1 MSSLETPALPQ
12 ARTAANTTGKD
23 AKARGGIGGREERGS
38 AFRALLQSVTNT
50 APQGKLA
57 PAEKGAEVAFAESGE
72 DSAAA
77 GPDVTA
83 AAATPPQ
90 PEAATSPDAAARLLL
105 GALQTPARDA
115 PEPRKEPTR
124 RDASLA
130 SLSSAL
136 AQAGRM
142 AGADT
147 AKGTARQLAAEQG
160 PAMPS
165 DDEPGPDLPGST
177 ALSQLNDLID
187 DKAGATE
194 AMKDDGQP
202 AKPLSISITRQE
214 TYLPPVMRLSPFQ
227 QVVEPI
233 RQAAVDLAA
242 SRAEAVPELG
252 SDKPNEISAPTKI
265 LHIEL
270 RPVELG
276 SITVKLRLSQGGM
289 EIRLEASRAET
300 AQMLAND
307 KDALRE
313 VIKASGYSIDAV
325 SVETVHIDAPASDR
339 QAGQGNASNERPGGR
354 DGDGRGFDQSRQGE
368 HRQEPRQRGWVADI
382 ASSKDESHDLD
393 DARSKGRDP
402 SRYL

>member
-1 MSSLETPALPQ
+1 
-12 ARTAANTTGKD
+12 
-23 AKARGGIGGREERGS
+23 
-38 AFRALLQSVTNT
+38 
-50 APQGKLA
+50 
-57 PAEKGAEVAFAESGE
+57 
-72 DSAAA
+72 
-77 GPDVTA
+77 
-83 AAATPPQ
+83 
-90 PEAATSPDAAARLLL
+90 
-105 GALQTPARDA
+105 
-115 PEPRKEPTR
+115 
-124 RDASLA
+124 
-130 SLSSAL
+130 
-136 AQAGRM
+136 
-142 AGADT
+142 
-147 AKGTARQLAAEQG
+147 
-160 PAMPS
+160 MPS
-165 DDEPGPDLPGST
+165 DDVSGRGMPGST

-194 AMKDDGQP
+194 AGKEDGQP

-339 QAGQGNASNERPGGR
+339 QAGQDNASNERPGGR
-354 DGDGRGFDQSRQGE
+354 DGDGRGFEQSRQGE
-368 HRQEPRQRGWVADI
+368 HRQEPRQRGWGADI